1 MNISFSKNMGYLI
14 SIKSTHEFSKLLSEH
29 ILLKSQENNL
39 NLCSL
44 SPLARVTT
52 KKGKDALV
60 IAIERYRVQAGDLC
74 IVAAECFQHLG
85 EDTNLIA

>member
-1 MNISFSKNMGYLI
+1 MLCTLEFGDGCMNISFSKNMGYLI

-44 SPLARVTT
+44 SPLAPVTI
-52 KKGKDALV
+52 KNGEDALV
-60 IAIERYRVQAGDLC
+60 IAI
-74 IVAAECFQHLG
+74 
-85 EDTNLIA
+85 DTVFSLVTCAL